1 MLSTLNM
8 FNMQMLHQCPAG
20 KVVKYQPKCVFLYF
34 IVFHYMSLKADMLL
48 KKNSPQISKAEQSMN
63 NIFVM

>member
-1 MLSTLNM
+1 M

-48 KKNSPQISKAEQSMN
+48 KKNNPQISKLNSP
-63 NIFVM
+63 

>member
-20 KVVKYQPKCVFLYF
+20 KVVKYQPKCVFF
-34 IVFHYMSLKADMLL
+34 VFYCISLHESEGRHVTKE
-48 KKNSPQISKAEQSMN
+48 K
-63 NIFVM
+63 